1 MIRPTPRSTR
11 TDTLFPYTTLV
22 RSASRNS
29 FVTEV
34 FRLRHIDAAS
44 AVETL
49 KPLVSKE
56 GSITAN
62 RAANSL
68 VVADYADNI
77 QRVRALIT
85 RIDRTNDTTEIV
97 ALKNAGAREVAES
110 LQQLAGGSGGA
121 AGATG
126 GAPGGSGVVPVA
138 LGSSHSLSYER
149 RRVG

>member
-1 MIRPTPRSTR
+1 MRIS
-11 TDTLFPYTTLV
+11 DWSSDVCSSDL
-22 RSASRNS
+22 
-29 FVTEV
+29 
-34 FRLRHIDAAS
+34 
-44 AVETL
+44 
-49 KPLVSKE
+49 E

-121 AGATG
+121 AGANR
-126 GAPGGSGVVPVA
+126 S
-138 LGSSHSLSYER
+138 EE
-149 RRVG
+149 RRVGKECVSTCRSRWSPERSKKNKKHSTTEIK

>member
-1 MIRPTPRSTR
+1 MDLLLLLMILRRRRATR
-11 TDTLFPYTTLV
+11 TYTLFPDTTL
-22 RSASRNS
+22 SRA
-29 FVTEV
+29 VTEV

-97 ALKNAGAREVAES
+97 ALKNAGRSEE
-110 LQQLAGGSGGA
+110 
-121 AGATG
+121 
-126 GAPGGSGVVPVA
+126 
-138 LGSSHSLSYER
+138 
-149 RRVG
+149 RRVGKE

>member
-1 MIRPTPRSTR
+1 MRIS
-11 TDTLFPYTTLV
+11 DWSSDVCSSDL
-22 RSASRNS
+22 
-29 FVTEV
+29 
-34 FRLRHIDAAS
+34 
-44 AVETL
+44 
-49 KPLVSKE
+49 E

-121 AGATG
+121 AGANG
-126 GAPGGSGVVPVA
+126 GATVGSGVVAVA
-138 LGSSHSLSYER
+138 IDSSNSIALRGDPAGVTRLASLRSDE
-149 RRVG
+149 